1 MREKSIKEREGGMGG
16 AAWNGGNG
24 KGKSRLRAVWMKYG
38 NLRGERVGS
47 RAVKNKKG
55 TWSSLARYES
65 TWSGGERKGAAGK
78 REKVK
83 GGGARKVGLGY
94 LGLEFSFYTPL
105 LDSIKP
111 VRFGPVQSV

>member
-1 MREKSIKEREGGMGG
+1 MGG

-24 KGKSRLRAVWMKYG
+24 KGKGKSRLRAVWMKYR

-65 TWSGGERKGAAGK
+65 TWSGGRKGGGWKERKG
-78 REKVK
+78 K
-83 GGGARKVGLGY
+83 GRGDWKGR
-94 LGLEFSFYTPL
+94 
-105 LDSIKP
+105 
-111 VRFGPVQSV
+111 VRVFTI